1 MRLTEVKSFNLTL
14 NYAELN
20 SLVLVAYCTGEDEYK
35 EFASRQNNAIPGNIL
50 PWEEVMELVKTLDS
64 VKYD

>member
-20 SLVLVAYCTGEDEYK
+20 SLVLVAYCTGEAEYK
-35 EFASRQNNAIPGNIL
+35 EFASRQNRTNPGHIL
-50 PWEEVMELVKTLDS
+50 SWEEVMELVKELNS